1 MLPPDQSGL
10 FSRWVSRQISRR
22 SWLRLAGGGIAA
34 SKLGAWQDATFST
47 GVDVVDVFA
56 IVRDRDGKLVTD
68 LTREDFELKEDGREQ
83 EIRYFSARTDV
94 PLTLG
99 LLFDLSGSQRSV
111 IEEQK
116 EAAQDFLRAVVR
128 SEGTSRNAPANNGE
142 VFLVG
147 FNRAVGLA
155 LAPTTDL
162 AEIDRGLHAL
172 EVPVLPNGDLAPA
185 AEGTAL
191 FDAIRGASG
200 VLGELSGRKAIAVI
214 SDGVDTASRSDVDDA
229 IEAALRA
236 DVMVYPIR
244 VFDQDVF
251 RFNIPGP
258 ARTNLRRGEKTLKEL
273 AEKTGGTVFDIA
285 GRTSL
290 EEGFRLLNQ
299 ELHSQYSLGYTSNAG
314 ERGKRGYRKIRVKVP
329 RGLKVQARDGYYA
342 AE

>member
-1 MLPPDQSGL
+1 MGGQY
-10 FSRWVSRQISRR
+10 SRGVSRQFSRR
-22 SWLRLAGGGIAA
+22 DWLRLAGVGIAA
-34 SKLGAWQDATFST
+34 SRLGAWQDATFST
-47 GVDVVDVFA
+47 GVAVVDVFA
-56 IVRDRDGKLVTD
+56 TVRDRDGKLVTD

-111 IEEQK
+111 IAEQR
-116 EAAQDFLRAVVR
+116 EAARDFLREVVQ
-128 SEGTSRNAPANNGE
+128 SESTSENEDE

-147 FNRAVGLA
+147 FNRSVGLA
-155 LAPTTDL
+155 LEPTTDV
-162 AEIDRGLHAL
+162 AEIDRGLDAL
-172 EVPVLPNGDLAPA
+172 EVPTKPNGDLEPI

-191 FDAIRGASG
+191 FDAVRGASG
-200 VLGELSGRKAIAVI
+200 VLGELSGRKTIAVI
-214 SDGVDTASRSDVDDA
+214 SDGVDTASQSDVDGA

-258 ARTNLRRGEKTLKEL
+258 ARNNLRRGEKALKKL
-273 AEKTGGTVFDIA
+273 AEKTGGAVFDIA
-285 GRTSL
+285 GATSL
-290 EEGFRLLNQ
+290 EDGFRLLNE
-299 ELHSQYSLGYTSNAG
+299 ELRSQYSLGYTSNAG
-314 ERGKRGYRKIRVKVP
+314 ERGKRGYREIRVKVP
-329 RGLKVQARDGYYA
+329 KGLKVQARDGYYA